1 MQIAEIKID
10 GMHCAACAASV
21 ERALKQADGVTQATV
36 NFAAESATVQ
46 FDEAF
51 ASADGLIATIEEAGY
66 GGAVAS
72 QVEPE
77 QDELARARRLALH
90 LRLFAAGIV
99 LSAVIF
105 TLSMFMSFAGR
116 DYVLLGLGTVTQVAL
131 GGQFYA
137 NSLAAL
143 RRWTTNMDVLI
154 ALGSSAAYLY
164 SVGVVFTA
172 PGGHLYF
179 DTAAM
184 ILTIITLGRYLELR
198 ARAQTSRALVAL
210 LDLVPKTAS
219 VLRDGLETPVPVA
232 DLLPGDE
239 FIVRPGEQVATD
251 GVVVEGG
258 SAVDESA
265 LTGESVPAAKGPGDE
280 AIGGTLNRE
289 GVLRVR
295 ATRVGSQ
302 TALEQIVELVKRAQ
316 GSKPPVQRLA
326 DAVAA
331 VFVPAIVL
339 LAGLTFS
346 LWGLLGQGES
356 LWTTAL
362 INATAVLLIACPCAL
377 GLATPTAV
385 MVGTGLGAR
394 NGILIRDAAAL
405 EALGKLTT
413 IVFDKTGT
421 LTEGRPQVTDI
432 VPAEGSEEVELLRLG
447 ASAERGSEHPL
458 ARAMVRAY
466 DGRPAPVEG
475 FEAIPGRGVRCLIE
489 GRAVLVGSESLLES
503 EGVDLAPVREQWDGL
518 QARGKTVSG
527 VSVDGRPIG
536 VIGLL
541 DSLKP
546 GAQQVVSRLR
556 GMGLEVMMVTGDN
569 AATAEAI
576 ARQAGISAVHAQVR
590 PEGKEAIVA
599 SLADEGRLVAM
610 VGDGI
615 NDAPA
620 LARADVGIAI
630 GTGTDVAMQAGEVT
644 LVSGDLH
651 GAVRA
656 ILLGRRTLCHIR
668 QNLLFAFAYNVAA
681 IPLAG
686 VGLLTPVVA
695 AAAMAASSVSVVSN
709 SLRLRRA
716 QLG

>member
-1 MQIAEIKID
+1 
-10 GMHCAACAASV
+10 
-21 ERALKQADGVTQATV
+21 
-36 NFAAESATVQ
+36 
-46 FDEAF
+46 
-51 ASADGLIATIEEAGY
+51 
-66 GGAVAS
+66 
-72 QVEPE
+72 
-77 QDELARARRLALH
+77 
-90 LRLFAAGIV
+90 
-99 LSAVIF
+99 
-105 TLSMFMSFAGR
+105 
-116 DYVLLGLGTVTQVAL
+116 
-131 GGQFYA
+131 
-137 NSLAAL
+137 
-143 RRWTTNMDVLI
+143 
-154 ALGSSAAYLY
+154 
-164 SVGVVFTA
+164 
-172 PGGHLYF
+172 
-179 DTAAM
+179 
-184 ILTIITLGRYLELR
+184 
-198 ARAQTSRALVAL
+198 

-251 GVVVEGG
+251 GTVVEGG

-265 LTGESVPAAKGPGDE
+265 ITGESVPAAKGRGDE
-280 AIGGTLNRE
+280 VIGGTVNRE